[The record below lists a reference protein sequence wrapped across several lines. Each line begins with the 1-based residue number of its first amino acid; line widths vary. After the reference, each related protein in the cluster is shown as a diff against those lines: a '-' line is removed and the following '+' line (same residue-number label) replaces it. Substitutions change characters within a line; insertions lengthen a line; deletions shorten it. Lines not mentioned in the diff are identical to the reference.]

1 MSLSANDN
9 SFSRV
14 SSGKTPPP
22 APSAAYAKRAR
33 ELEAEQSIGARYRPP
48 ALRALASG
56 GSPPNEHPPL
66 TNSPADTSSLPPT
79 NYPPGFRRARA
90 GTLPSNVQLAAQR
103 FAAAS
108 SNLGSPAGSTDSF
121 AEQLRQ
127 RNDLGTPTN
136 TSAAAV
142 PVRPG
147 LRHSASV
154 ASSVASSALTERN
167 SRLRSGSLT
176 LPTGGLSNAFG
187 PSIFSSSWLSTRNG
201 GNGLP
206 MLDDLR
212 SVASMDDEF
221 DVHTLD
227 YLGLDDGVR
236 HPPAA
241 TLSELRNQAQAAITV
256 NLNNPARMRATTVS
270 NPYHLRPS
278 AASLLSTPNAEEE
291 EELYENEM
299 YHRGGTGIDSYGETE
314 TSNYLSANY
323 VAQGFKQSDH
333 LGVGLATRPRAIS
346 VGTLDDTTTRI
357 HRRATVSELQ
367 SSYGADMSL
376 HGGLGASSLNP
387 TGILRSEKT
396 IAPRNGLAAS
406 VHFPNAEPP
415 ASRASAYLAAPS
427 TNQNRAI
434 SPKSENSSTQMQTPT
449 RSLWIGN
456 LDSSFTS
463 EQLIHVFAPY
473 GAIESL
479 RLLPEKECGFVNF
492 VDQADAIRAKE
503 DVLNRLG
510 GDIGMPNGQ
519 TVRIGFGKADSAP
532 VAPAK
537 GANLNSP
544 IATSPGGALGKNG
557 NQNAGLSGMDAQLQ
571 STPTRALW
579 IGSIPSTTTPAT
591 ILSVFSPY
599 GPIESARVLTH
610 KNCGFINFERLD
622 DAVRA
627 RKALNGR
634 DVLGSDVGAIRIG
647 FAKVPVKNG
656 QDGSGGQDEGANVS
670 VQGVGDLSVGA
681 TIHALRNIKG
691 ASTIPVDQQVLSGSL
706 ENYRSNLLLSMI
718 AAGAHT
724 YEGVNKPAGWTPSVT
739 EQQMIL
745 KELSGGSPDAE
756 VDIQTLAEFRPP
768 TMYYTTIPLVSE
780 RPHNRRWDAS
790 KLRELRKRLDTSTIT
805 TEDIDNVAADF
816 LDGEIVDLASDWLGN
831 TVVQKLFEKCS
842 PGPRMAMLER
852 IAPHLAMIGIHKNG
866 TWAAQKIIE
875 CVQTPEEV
883 ALVTANLRPYVP
895 PLLLD
900 QFGNYVV
907 QCCLRFGAPAT
918 DFLFDAMVDRLWEIA
933 QGRFGARSMR
943 ACLESSHI
951 TLNQQRRIATAI
963 ILNSIPLATNPNG
976 ALLLTWLLD
985 TSSFPSR
992 YNLLAPRF
1000 TPHLSHLCTHKL
1012 ASLTVLRI
1020 VNQKVEPEAS
1030 KQIVEALFSSPGD
1043 HVLTDVLGDQVNGV
1057 AVVHKILTSPF
1068 VDPALRP
1075 SYVEATKRV
1084 LIELKVIATQ
1094 AYRRLI
1100 EEVGLP
1106 VPNLQPTYT
1115 TNIPQP
1121 SGKSKYNQ
1129 QNQFGMPGLPA
1140 GYPSSDQGLQSMMA
1154 ALQMGGQNAASG
1166 PPRLQIDPG
1175 YGQNGGPP
1183 QQQQQQQQRGGRSN
1197 PPSAF
1202 SPNSDPFNPFA
1213 VRTPEATTPRNNGP
1227 RRNGPSNNAV
1237 SPSPIPY
1244 GAQSPS
1250 LSQAA
1255 SMLNMNQ
1262 QPQYNGMAPQSV
1274 PPHVYQAYM
1283 YQMYQQQNPPNMG
1296 TFHA

>member
-1 MSLSANDN
+1 MSLSASDN
-9 SFSRV
+9 NGSFSRV

-33 ELEAEQSIGARYRPP
+33 ELEVEERIGARYRPP

-56 GSPPNEHPPL
+56 GDPSNEPPPSSTTPGD
-66 TNSPADTSSLPPT
+66 NSTLPPT
-79 NYPPGFRRARA
+79 SLPSGFRRARA

-108 SNLGSPAGSTDSF
+108 GSLSSLSSAAPSTESF
-121 AEQLRQ
+121 TEQLQ
-127 RNDLGTPTN
+127 RPQGLGNAIAP
-136 TSAAAV
+136 A
-142 PVRPG
+142 PVRPN
-147 LRHSASV
+147 LRHSTSV
-154 ASSVASSALTERN
+154 ASSAASSALTERN

-187 PSIFSSSWLSTRNG
+187 PSIFSSSWLSSRNN
-201 GNGLP
+201 NGLSV
-206 MLDDLR
+206 LDDLH
-212 SVASMDDEF
+212 SVASMESGTDDF
-221 DVHTLD
+221 DVGTLD
-227 YLGLDDGVR
+227 YLGLEDPLR
-236 HPPAA
+236 PPPAA
-241 TLSELRNQAQAAITV
+241 TITELRAQAQAAIAG
-256 NLNNPARMRATTVS
+256 NLANPSARLRATTVS
-270 NPYHLRPS
+270 HPYRLAS
-278 AASLLSTPNAEEE
+278 STGASLLSTPNAEEE
-291 EELYENEM
+291 ELYNQELYHSQGLDQYDDGSQNN
-299 YHRGGTGIDSYGETE
+299 
-314 TSNYLSANY
+314 NYLSAGI
-323 VAQGFKQSDH
+323 VARGFKNSDH
-333 LGVGLATRPRAIS
+333 LGAGLGVRPRAIS
-346 VGTLDDTTTRI
+346 VGNLDDPSRAI
-357 HRRATVSELQ
+357 HRRTAGAEIPQASPYATDL
-367 SSYGADMSL
+367 SSM
-376 HGGLGASSLNP
+376 GLGS
-387 TGILRSEKT
+387 G
-396 IAPRNGLAAS
+396 AS
-406 VHFPNAEPP
+406 VHFPSGDMAN
-415 ASRASAYLAAPS
+415 SRVSPYLAAPIAQGRS
-427 TNQNRAI
+427 V
-434 SPKSENSSTQMQTPT
+434 SPKNPDNASTQIQTPT

-456 LDSSFTS
+456 LDSSVTS

-492 VDQADAIRAKE
+492 VDQSDAVRAKD

-537 GANLNSP
+537 GTNMNSP
-544 IATSPGGALGKNG
+544 IATSPGGALNKNST
-557 NQNAGLSGMDAQLQ
+557 NNVGLAGMDAQLQ

-656 QDGSGGQDEGANVS
+656 QEAGQDEGAPPNI
-670 VQGVGDLSVGA
+670 QGIGDMSVGA
-681 TIHALRNIKG
+681 TIHALRNVKG
-691 ASTIPVDQQVLSGSL
+691 ASTIPVDQQVLSGNV

-718 AAGAHT
+718 GSGLHSAQLDAANKAAGWQA
-724 YEGVNKPAGWTPSVT
+724 SVT
-739 EQQMIL
+739 EQQMIMR
-745 KELSGGSPDAE
+745 ELSGGAADADA
-756 VDIQTLAEFRPP
+756 DIQVLAEFRPP
-768 TMYYTTIPLVSE
+768 TMYYTTIPLASE
-780 RPHNRRWDAS
+780 RSHNRRWDAS
-790 KLRELRKRLDTSTIT
+790 KLRELRKRLDSTNIT
-805 TEDIDNVAADF
+805 TEEIDNIAGDF

-842 PGPRMAMLER
+842 PGPRQAMLER

-875 CVQTPEEV
+875 CVQAPDEV
-883 ALVTANLRPYVP
+883 ALVTQNLRPYVP

-918 DFLFDAMVDRLWEIA
+918 DFLFEAMVDRLWEIA

-951 TLNQQRRIATAI
+951 TVSQQRRIATAV

-985 TSSFPSR
+985 TSNFPSR
-992 YNLLAPRF
+992 YSLLAPRF

-1030 KQIVEALFSSPGD
+1030 GQVIEALFQSPND

-1068 VDPALRP
+1068 VEPERRPA
-1075 SYVEATKRV
+1075 YVEATKRV

-1106 VPNLQPTYT
+1106 VPNLQPTYS
-1115 TNIPQP
+1115 TNVPQP
-1121 SGKSKYNQ
+1121 TKTKYTSQSN
-1129 QNQFGMPGLPA
+1129 FGVPGLPA
-1140 GYPSSDQGLQSMMA
+1140 GYPSTDQGLASMMA
-1154 ALQMGGQNAASG
+1154 ALQMGGQNAAAG

-1175 YGQNGGPP
+1175 YGQVQP
-1183 QQQQQQQQRGGRSN
+1183 QNNNNRPRN
-1197 PPSAF
+1197 ATPSSTF
-1202 SPNSDPFNPFA
+1202 SPASDPFNPFNA
-1213 VRTPEATTPRNNGP
+1213 RTPDAGTPRNGVP
-1227 RRNGPSNNAV
+1227 RRNGAV
-1237 SPSPIPY
+1237 PAPASAMSY
-1244 GAQSPS
+1244 GGQSPS

-1255 SMLNMNQ
+1255 NMLNMSA
-1262 QPQYNGMAPQSV
+1262 PSPYNTMPTPQSV
-1274 PPHVYQAYM
+1274 PPQVYQAYL
-1283 YQMYQQQNPPNMG
+1283 YQMYQQNSPNMG
-1296 TFHA
+1296 TYHA

>member
-1 MSLSANDN
+1 MSLSASDN
-9 SFSRV
+9 NGSYSRAPPP
-14 SSGKTPPP
+14 GKTPPP
-22 APSAAYAKRAR
+22 APSAAFAKRAR
-33 ELEAEQSIGARYRPP
+33 EAEERLGGRYRPP

-56 GSPPNEHPPL
+56 GSPPNDH
-66 TNSPADTSSLPPT
+66 SPSVTTPVDGATLPPT

-108 SNLGSPAGSTDSF
+108 TTLGSTPASTDSLN
-121 AEQLRQ
+121 EQLQRQ
-127 RNDLGTPTN
+127 APAPIPNL
-136 TSAAAV
+136 AAPA
-142 PVRPG
+142 RPS
-147 LRHSASV
+147 LRHATSV
-154 ASSVASSALTERN
+154 ASTAASSAVTERN

-187 PSIFSSSWLSTRNG
+187 PSIFSSSWLSSTN
-201 GNGLP
+201 GNGSAFNP
-206 MLDDLR
+206 LDELR
-212 SVASMDDEF
+212 SVTSADSGADDF

-227 YLGLDDGVR
+227 YLGLDDYR
-236 HPPAA
+236 TPPAA
-241 TLSELRNQAQAAITV
+241 TITELRNQAQAAIAG
-256 NLNNPARMRATTVS
+256 NLAGHPSRLRASTVS
-270 NPYHLRPS
+270 NPYRSRPS
-278 AASLLSTPNAEEE
+278 AGGSLLPTPAAEEE
-291 EELYENEM
+291 EEYFDDYDERYTRQRLN
-299 YHRGGTGIDSYGETE
+299 SYE
-314 TSNYLSANY
+314 TSTPDGGYSSSAY
-323 VAQGFKQSDH
+323 MAKGFKPNDH
-333 LGVGLATRPRAIS
+333 LAVRPRAIS
-346 VGTLDDTTTRI
+346 VGNLDDPMRSI
-357 HRRATVSELQ
+357 QRRATSAADAHPYINELTHQ
-367 SSYGADMSL
+367 SSGLSMVNNNI
-376 HGGLGASSLNP
+376 GGPA
-387 TGILRSEKT
+387 GILK
-396 IAPRNGLAAS
+396 NLATSRTGVSPS
-406 VHFPNAEPP
+406 VHFPSGDTITPG
-415 ASRASAYLAAPS
+415 RGASAYLIAPS
-427 TNQNRAI
+427 SQNRSL
-434 SPKSENSSTQMQTPT
+434 SPKSEGPSSQTQTPT

-456 LDSSFTS
+456 LDSAVTS
-463 EQLIHVFAPY
+463 EQLIHVFASY

-492 VDQADAIRAKE
+492 VDQADAIRAKD

-510 GDIGMPNGQ
+510 GNIGMPNGQ

-537 GANLNSP
+537 GTP
-544 IATSPGGALGKNG
+544 TSPGPTSPGVAPGKTSGPNSGLGP
-557 NQNAGLSGMDAQLQ
+557 MDAQLQ

-656 QDGSGGQDEGANVS
+656 QEGNGGTEDNPNIV

-681 TIHALRNIKG
+681 TIHALRSVKG
-691 ASTIPVDQQVLSGSL
+691 ASTIPADQQVLGGAV

-718 AAGAHT
+718 GSGAHT
-724 YEGVNKPAGWTPSVT
+724 ASYLNDGLAKPAGWAPSVT
-739 EQQMIL
+739 EQQMIMR
-745 KELSGGSPDAE
+745 ELSAGSANSE
-756 VDIQTLAEFRPP
+756 ADIQALAEFRPP

-790 KLRELRKRLDTSTIT
+790 KLRELRKRLDSGTMTVD
-805 TEDIDNVAADF
+805 EVDQVAADF

-842 PGPRMAMLER
+842 PGPRFMMLER
-852 IAPHLAMIGIHKNG
+852 ITPNLAMIGIHKNG

-875 CVQTPEEV
+875 CVTSQEEV
-883 ALVTANLRPYVP
+883 QLIAQNLRAYAP

-907 QCCLRFGAPAT
+907 QCCLRFGSPT
-918 DFLFDAMVDRLWEIA
+918 NDFIFDAIVDRMWEVA

-943 ACLESSHI
+943 ACLESPHI
-951 TLNQQRRIATAI
+951 TLSQQRRIATAV

-985 TSSFPSR
+985 TSGFPSR

-1020 VNQKVEPEAS
+1020 VNQKIEPEAS
-1030 KQIVEALFSSPGD
+1030 RQIVEALFSSLGD

-1068 VDPALRP
+1068 IDPISKP
-1075 SYVEATKRV
+1075 EYVEATKRV

-1106 VPNLQPTYT
+1106 VPNFQPTYT
-1115 TNIPQP
+1115 NLPTG
-1121 SGKSKYNQ
+1121 SKSKAP
-1129 QNQFGMPGLPA
+1129 QNTFGMPGLPS
-1140 GYPSSDQGLQSMMA
+1140 GYPSNDQGLASMMA
-1154 ALQMGGQNAASG
+1154 ALQMGGQNPQAG
-1166 PPRLQIDPG
+1166 PAQPPLQIDAA
-1175 YGQNGGPP
+1175 YTNSAPP
-1183 QQQQQQQQRGGRSN
+1183 RRSAT
-1197 PPSAF
+1197 SAAAF
-1202 SPNSDPFNPFA
+1202 SPSSDPFNPFGL
-1213 VRTPEATTPRNNGP
+1213 RSPEPPRSSG
-1227 RRNGPSNNAV
+1227 RRNAGGMPPSNGSLTPTSSYGN
-1237 SPSPIPY
+1237 PSP
-1244 GAQSPS
+1244 G
-1250 LSQAA
+1250 LSQPG
-1255 SMLNMNQ
+1255 SMLGMG
-1262 QPQYNGMAPQSV
+1262 QPTYGGMAPPPQSVQSV
-1274 PPHVYQAYM
+1274 PPHVYQQYM
-1283 YQMYQQQNPPNMG
+1283 YQAYQPNPPNMG

>member
-33 ELEAEQSIGARYRPP
+33 ELEAEQGIGARYRPP

-56 GSPPNEHPPL
+56 GSPPNEHPPSA
-66 TNSPADTSSLPPT
+66 NSPADTSSLPPT

-103 FAAAS
+103 FAAS
-108 SNLGSPAGSTDSF
+108 SNLGTPVGSTESF
-121 AEQLRQ
+121 SEQLRQ
-127 RNDLGTPTN
+127 RGDLGTPTS
-136 TSAAAV
+136 TSAAA

-176 LPTGGLSNAFG
+176 LPSGGLSNAFG
-187 PSIFSSSWLSTRNG
+187 PSIFSSSWLSSRNG
-201 GNGLP
+201 GNGMP
-206 MLDDLR
+206 IFDDLH

-227 YLGLDDGVR
+227 YLGLDDGAR
-236 HPPAA
+236 RPPAA

-256 NLNNPARMRATTVS
+256 NLNNNPARMRASTVS

-291 EELYENEM
+291 EDMYENEL
-299 YHRGGTGIDSYGETE
+299 YHRQGMDSYGEDNG
-314 TSNYLSANY
+314 NYLSANY
-323 VAQGFKQSDH
+323 IAQGFKQSDH

-346 VGTLDDTTTRI
+346 VGTLDDSTSRL
-357 HRRATVSELQ
+357 HRRAGVGELQ
-367 SSYGADMSL
+367 MNFGSDLSM
-376 HGGLGASSLNP
+376 HTGLTASNMGP
-387 TGILRSEKT
+387 AGILRSEKT
-396 IAPRNGLAAS
+396 VAPRNGLAAS
-406 VHFPNAEPP
+406 VHFPNPEPP

-427 TNQNRAI
+427 SNQNRAI
-434 SPKSENSSTQMQTPT
+434 SPKSENSSNQIQTPT

-456 LDSSFTS
+456 LDASFTS

-492 VDQADAIRAKE
+492 VDQADAIRAKD

-544 IATSPGGALGKNG
+544 IATSPGGALSKSGSN
-557 NQNAGLSGMDAQLQ
+557 NAGLSGLDAQLQ

-656 QDGSGGQDEGANVS
+656 QDNNGGQDEAANVN
-670 VQGVGDLSVGA
+670 VQGIGDLSVGA

-718 AAGAHT
+718 ASGAHT
-724 YEGVNKPAGWTPSVT
+724 YDGVTKPAGWTPSVT

-756 VDIQTLAEFRPP
+756 ADIQTLAEFRPP

-805 TEDIDNVAADF
+805 TEEIDNVAADF

-842 PGPRMAMLER
+842 PQPRLAMLER

-875 CVQTPEEV
+875 CVQTPDEV
-883 ALVTANLRPYVP
+883 ALITQNLRPYVP

-943 ACLESSHI
+943 ACLESSNI

-1030 KQIVEALFSSPGD
+1030 KQIVEALFNSPGD

-1068 VDPALRP
+1068 VDPAQRP

-1106 VPNLQPTYT
+1106 VPNLQPTYS

-1129 QNQFGMPGLPA
+1129 QNQYGMPGLPA

-1154 ALQMGGQNAASG
+1154 ALQMGGQNAASA
-1166 PPRLQIDPG
+1166 PPRLQIDPA
-1175 YGQNGGPP
+1175 YGQNGAAAPP
-1183 QQQQQQQQRGGRSN
+1183 PQQQQQQRGGRSN
-1197 PPSAF
+1197 PSSAF
-1202 SPNSDPFNPFA
+1202 SPSSDPFNPFA
-1213 VRTPEATTPRNNGP
+1213 VRTPEAQTPRNAP
-1227 RRNGPSNNAV
+1227 RRNGGMQSSNAV
-1237 SPSPIPY
+1237 SPSPVPY
-1244 GAQSPS
+1244 GAQSPN
-1250 LSQAA
+1250 LTQA
-1255 SMLNMNQ
+1255 SMMNMP
-1262 QPQYNGMAPQSV
+1262 PQYNGMAPQSV

-1283 YQMYQQQNPPNMG
+1283 YQMYQQNPQNMG

>member
-1 MSLSANDN
+1 MSLSASDN
-9 SFSRV
+9 NGSFPRV
-14 SSGKTPPP
+14 ASGKTPPP

-33 ELEAEQSIGARYRPP
+33 ELEAEERIGARYIPP
-48 ALRALASG
+48 ALRVLASG
-56 GSPPNEHPPL
+56 GSPPNDL
-66 TNSPADTSSLPPT
+66 SPTTTPVDTSILPPT
-79 NYPPGFRRARA
+79 NYPAGFRRARA

-103 FAAAS
+103 YAAA
-108 SNLGSPAGSTDSF
+108 SNLGSAATSTESF
-121 AEQLRQ
+121 TEQLQRQ
-127 RNDLGTPTN
+127 SLATPTS
-136 TSAAAV
+136 TAQPA
-142 PVRPG
+142 RPA
-147 LRHSASV
+147 LRHSTSV
-154 ASSVASSALTERN
+154 ASSAAASALTERN

-187 PSIFSSSWLSTRNG
+187 PSIFSSSWLSSRN

-206 MLDDLR
+206 ILDDLR
-212 SVASMDDEF
+212 SVTSSMDADDF

-227 YLGLDDGVR
+227 YLGLDETLR

-241 TLSELRNQAQAAITV
+241 TISELRNQAQAAIAG
-256 NLNNPARMRATTVS
+256 NLATNPSRMRATTVS
-270 NPYHLRPS
+270 NPYHLRS
-278 AASLLSTPNAEEE
+278 TAANSLLSTPSAEEE
-291 EELYENEM
+291 EMYGEEM
-299 YHRGGTGIDSYGETE
+299 YGGQGMDSYQDTDG
-314 TSNYLSANY
+314 YLSAGY
-323 VAQGFKQSDH
+323 IAKGFKHSDH
-333 LGVGLATRPRAIS
+333 LSAPGLGSRPRAIS
-346 VGTLDDTTTRI
+346 VGNLDDTSRSL
-357 HRRATVSELQ
+357 HRRAAEAQQSAYESGLALQ
-367 SSYGADMSL
+367 
-376 HGGLGASSLNP
+376 GGLGSGSLTP
-387 TGILRSEKT
+387 TGILRNEKLSGG
-396 IAPRNGLAAS
+396 RNGMS
-406 VHFPNAEPP
+406 PTVHFPSTDLAGTRGT
-415 ASRASAYLAAPS
+415 SYLQAPS
-427 TNQNRAI
+427 ASQTRAV

-456 LDSSFTS
+456 LDSTVTS

-537 GANLNSP
+537 GTNLNSP
-544 IATSPGGALGKNG
+544 VATSPGGAMGKATG
-557 NQNAGLSGMDAQLQ
+557 NNAGLQGMDAQLQ

-656 QDGSGGQDEGANVS
+656 QEGGAGQDEASGLN

-681 TIHALRNIKG
+681 TIHALRHVKG
-691 ASTIPVDQQVLSGSL
+691 AATVPVDQQVLSGAV

-718 AAGAHT
+718 ASGAHSAFID
-724 YEGVNKPAGWTPSVT
+724 GVGKPAASVT
-739 EQQMIL
+739 EQQMIM

-756 VDIQTLAEFRPP
+756 ADIQILGEFRPP

-790 KLRELRKRLDTSTIT
+790 KLRELRKRLDTSTISV
-805 TEDIDNVAADF
+805 EEIDNVAADF

-842 PGPRMAMLER
+842 SGPRLAMLDR
-852 IAPHLAMIGIHKNG
+852 ISPHVAMIGIHKNG

-883 ALVTANLRPYVP
+883 ALVTQSLRPYVP

-951 TLNQQRRIATAI
+951 TLSQQRRIATAI

-1030 KQIVEALFSSPGD
+1030 KQIVEALFTSPGD

-1068 VDPALRP
+1068 VDPADRP
-1075 SYVEATKRV
+1075 RYTEATKRV

-1121 SGKSKYNQ
+1121 NKSKYNA
-1129 QNQFGMPGLPA
+1129 QNNFGMPGLPA
-1140 GYPSSDQGLQSMMA
+1140 GYPSSDQGLASMMA
-1154 ALQMGGQNAASG
+1154 ALQMGGQNPTSG

-1175 YGQNGGPP
+1175 YGQSPGAG
-1183 QQQQQQQQRGGRSN
+1183 RGRSN
-1197 PPSAF
+1197 PSSAF
-1202 SPNSDPFNPFA
+1202 SPTTDPFNPFA
-1213 VRTPEATTPRNNGP
+1213 LRSPDMNSPRNGGS
-1227 RRNGPSNNAV
+1227 RRNGGAPIANAA
-1237 SPSPIPY
+1237 PQAY
-1244 GAQSPS
+1244 GAQSPN

-1255 SMLNMNQ
+1255 GLMGMG
-1262 QPQYNGMAPQSV
+1262 QPAYPGMAPQSV

-1283 YQMYQQQNPPNMG
+1283 YQMYQQQNPQNMG